1 MEGLQ
6 NSCAFTG
13 HRPHKLPWKDN
24 ENDPRYIMFRDRLKE
39 QIVKLAAAGVTDYY
53 TGMAEGTDL
62 WAAKAVLILRQRENL
77 PLRLHCIIPY
87 ANQSE
92 KWGARSQI
100 LHYKIQQQ
108 ADEVIELSHDYY
120 DGCLLDRNRYMVDR
134 AGTLLAVYNGEYRG
148 GTAATI
154 RYARKRGRKIIIIDP
169 ATGKIS
175 QDA

>member
-1 MEGLQ
+1 MEELQ

-24 ENDPRYIMFRDRLKE
+24 EHDPRCVMLLDRMKE
-39 QIVKLAAAGVTDYY
+39 QITRLAATGVTDYY

-62 WAAKAVLILRQRENL
+62 WAARAVLILRQRENFA
-77 PLRLHCIIPY
+77 LRLHCIIPY
-87 ANQSE
+87 AAQPDN
-92 KWGARSQI
+92 WGARSQI
-100 LHYKIQQQ
+100 LYSKILQQ
-108 ADEVIELSHDYY
+108 ADEVTELSHTYY

-134 AGTLLAVYNGEYRG
+134 SGTLLAVYNGEYRG

-154 RYARKRGRKIIIIDP
+154 RYAHKLGRKIIIMDP
-169 ATGKIS
+169 TTGKIS